1 MTAGPELIHPV
12 ILCGGAGTR
21 LWPLSRELY
30 PKQLFPL
37 TSDRSLLQ
45 ETADRVA
52 DPARFAPALVICN
65 VEHRFAV
72 AEQLREAGVLLRDI
86 VLEPAGRMTA
96 PAAAVAALILSAEG
110 DDQGAGKA
118 GGTGE
123 ERADPLMLVL
133 PSDHAISDLAAF
145 HGALEAGAA
154 AARAGALVTFG
165 VPPRGPETGYG
176 YILQGAP
183 LDDDG
188 RRLEGCF
195 EIARF
200 VEKPDLA
207 TAQSLLAA
215 GGGCWNS
222 GMFLFTARR
231 FLDELR
237 RLEPAILSGCRDAV
251 ARGSRDLD
259 FFRLDGESFAAAP
272 AAAIDTAVM
281 ERTAAGTVVPVEMGW
296 NDLGSWAALWEVGA
310 KDEAGNVTMGDVCA
324 QDVRNSYLHAGGRL
338 LAVIGLTDVVV
349 VATDDAV
356 LAAPKDRAEEVKGLV
371 EELKSQGRTEPL
383 SHNRVYRPWGWYQ
396 RIDAGERFQVKHI
409 TVNPGAGLS
418 LQKHRH
424 RAEHWVVVNGTARI
438 TRGEETFLLRENES
452 TYIPA
457 GAVHRLENPGETPL
471 RLIEVQS
478 GSYLGEDD
486 IVRLD
491 DIYGRD

>member
-1 MTAGPELIHPV
+1 
-12 ILCGGAGTR
+12 
-21 LWPLSRELY
+21 
-30 PKQLFPL
+30 
-37 TSDRSLLQ
+37 
-45 ETADRVA
+45 
-52 DPARFAPALVICN
+52 
-65 VEHRFAV
+65 
-72 AEQLREAGVLLRDI
+72 
-86 VLEPAGRMTA
+86 
-96 PAAAVAALILSAEG
+96 
-110 DDQGAGKA
+110 
-118 GGTGE
+118 
-123 ERADPLMLVL
+123 
-133 PSDHAISDLAAF
+133 LA
-145 HGALEAGAA
+145 
-154 AARAGALVTFG
+154 
-165 VPPRGPETGYG
+165 
-176 YILQGAP
+176 
-183 LDDDG
+183 
-188 RRLEGCF
+188 
-195 EIARF
+195 
-200 VEKPDLA
+200 
-207 TAQSLLAA
+207 
-215 GGGCWNS
+215 
-222 GMFLFTARR
+222 
-231 FLDELR
+231 
-237 RLEPAILSGCRDAV
+237 GCRDAV

-324 QDVRNSYLHAGGRL
+324 QDVRNSYLRAGGRL